1 MLLVVFLAMAGPICG
16 VKGAP
21 GLRPGLVR
29 VYAVVAVAKAGAYV
43 AFAVLLH
50 HIGVYI
56 LTLYQVKV
64 CVCVCARGREER
76 ERRFLGHHRRAQLA
90 RNYDQLVS
98 GSAIYS

>member
-1 MLLVVFLAMAGPICG
+1 VLLVVFLAMAGPICG

-64 CVCVCARGREER
+64 CVCVCKGAGGKGKA
-76 ERRFLGHHRRAQLA
+76 LPWASSSSPA
-90 RNYDQLVS
+90 S
-98 GSAIYS
+98 